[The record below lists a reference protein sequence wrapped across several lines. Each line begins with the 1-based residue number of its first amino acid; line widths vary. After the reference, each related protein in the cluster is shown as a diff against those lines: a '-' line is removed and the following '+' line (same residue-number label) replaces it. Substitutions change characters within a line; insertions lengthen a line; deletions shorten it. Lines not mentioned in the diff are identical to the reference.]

1 MQNKTQDDSASPALL
16 EPSLIQPLDKFLHYL
31 QNERGY
37 SSHTTGNYQR
47 SLIELGTFLQDRSVV
62 CWSAATDNELKAWLI
77 ELRHKQLKPRTI
89 QLKLS
94 AVKGLFKYLLLK
106 GKLQRDPT
114 ELLHAPKA
122 DKPLPKNMEVDEVA
136 QLLNFEPCE
145 TIEYRDK
152 AMMELF
158 YSSGL
163 RLSELADVKLDD
175 FDSSYSEL
183 RVLGKGSK
191 ERVVPVGT
199 KAKAALE
206 AWINCRHEY
215 NLLDSKSVFLSQR
228 GNAIS
233 VRQIQQRLKHWA
245 TRQGINNQVHPHKLR
260 HSFASHVL
268 ESSGNLR
275 AVQELLGHSNLS
287 TTQVYT
293 HLDFQHLANIY
304 DKAHPRAK
312 KS

>member
-1 MQNKTQDDSASPALL
+1 MSNKTQKEPTNTLPLPARMVLL
-16 EPSLIQPLDKFLHYL
+16 LDKYL
-31 QNERGY
+31 QFLSNERGY
-37 SSHTTGNYQR
+37 SPHTKTNYHR
-47 SLIELGTFLQDRSVV
+47 SLQELGQFLLERNVSHWARAGEAD
-62 CWSAATDNELKAWLI
+62 LKAWLI

-94 AVKGLFKYLLLK
+94 AVKGLYKYLLLK
-106 GKLQRDPT
+106 GELNRDPS
-114 ELLHAPKA
+114 ELLNAPKA
-122 DKPLPKNMEVDEVA
+122 DKPLPKNMEVDEVE
-136 QLLNFEPCE
+136 QLLRFEATE

-163 RLSELADVKLDD
+163 RLSELASVQLQD
-175 FDSSYSEL
+175 FDSGFAEL

-191 ERVVPVGT
+191 ERVVPVGS
-199 KAKAALE
+199 KARSALKAWLA
-206 AWINCRHEY
+206 CRKEY
-215 NLLDSKSVFLSQR
+215 NPLELNVVFLSQR
-228 GNAIS
+228 GNPIS
-233 VRQIQQRLKHWA
+233 VRQIQQRLKYWA
-245 TRQGINNQVHPHKLR
+245 VRQGINNQVHPHKLR

-293 HLDFQHLANIY
+293 HLDFQHLAKIY